1 MVWRESGLSQ
11 GMDDSTTRT
20 RKILR
25 LGIETQGNRQTTGC
39 YGTGNRDNEMSEELK
54 NLLAAEDVIWRRL
67 CSVDIEGYACKKLE
81 HAEKYLSGLIEEY
94 FRREAV

>member
-1 MVWRESGLSQ
+1 VS
-11 GMDDSTTRT
+11 D
-20 RKILR
+20 
-25 LGIETQGNRQTTGC
+25 
-39 YGTGNRDNEMSEELK
+39 ELK